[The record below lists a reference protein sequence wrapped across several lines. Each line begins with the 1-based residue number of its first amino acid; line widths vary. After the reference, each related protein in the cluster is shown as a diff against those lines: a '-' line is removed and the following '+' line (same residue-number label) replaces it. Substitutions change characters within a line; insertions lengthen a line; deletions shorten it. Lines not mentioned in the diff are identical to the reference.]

1 MKKIFISIL
10 ASGLLFL
17 SANEEFIVKND
28 KYNTNIKVITTK
40 QNGQEVK
47 KVFNNNKEVKTI
59 ITSFHKNGKI
69 LKIEEKQDNMLN
81 GFVIEYYESGSIKE
95 KTRYLKGEKNGVKS
109 IFKENGH
116 ILSEESYINNLLD
129 GYSFYYKGKGVV
141 DKLFYKNGK
150 LSNN

>member
-59 ITSFHKNGKI
+59 ITSFNKNGKI

-95 KTRYLKGEKNGVKS
+95 KTRYLKGEKNGIKS

>member
-28 KYNTNIKVITTK
+28 KYNTNIKVLTTK
-40 QNGQEVK
+40 QNEQEIK

-69 LKIEEKQDNMLN
+69 KKFEEKKDNMLN
-81 GFVIEYYESGSIKE
+81 GFIIEYYENGAIKE
-95 KTRYLKGEKNGVKS
+95 KAKYYKGQMNGIKS
-109 IFKENGH
+109 RFEENGK
-116 ILSEESYINNLLD
+116 IISEESFVNNLLE
-129 GYSFYYKGKGVV
+129 GYSFYYKGNGNV
-141 DKLFYKNGK
+141 DKLFYKKGK

>member
-95 KTRYLKGEKNGVKS
+95 KTRYLKGEKNGIKS

-141 DKLFYKNGK
+141 DKLFYQKGK